1 MFTMESILITFTCF
15 TLILQSVAQSVQP
28 RQPGQP
34 GQPVQPGPRQAFPM
48 NTRQNQGRI
57 QAQNV
62 PQSTLPGNPPVSQQG
77 NILRQADSC
86 VMEVISISSNCFQN
100 AGYQL
105 QLVDAVI
112 SNGTITPL
120 PPNANLL
127 DLRRALCNIRPQVI
141 QCIIPATLNKRG
153 AGSCTDPLEFNFAE
167 NQVVRRLS
175 SLQDMCGAGTSNTNS
190 GNLPTSRPCI
200 QTANRDLQGCYG
212 KIGLTADMF
221 ISNETEIKGAII
233 GKDNPAA
240 SKFCGLRGKLFGCM
254 RDVLDNCAGAAEY
267 LLLTGYDHSS
277 MEASIEVLCDDI
289 EVYIDGLQC
298 FQEATTDVKNC
309 MDKMSSGM
317 IDLAARQIE
326 FGMNQTAFFK
336 EYCTI
341 RVSHLQCDMGAWTRK
356 CSPASVGLKNEY
368 ECRLLPKTCQNDQSL
383 QKTLANDACS
393 IDNFARKLRQV
404 SGAPFTRATTFT
416 ISITTIILS
425 AIFML

>member
-1 MFTMESILITFTCF
+1 M
-15 TLILQSVAQSVQP
+15 ILQSVAQSVQP

-34 GQPVQPGPRQAFPM
+34 GQPGQRQTFPM
-48 NTRQNQGRI
+48 NPRQNPGKQVQG
-57 QAQNV
+57 QNG
-62 PQSTLPGNPPVSQQG
+62 PQSTLPGNQDNQQG

-127 DLRRALCNIRPQVI
+127 DLRRALCNNIK
-141 QCIIPATLNKRG
+141 KRG

-175 SLQDMCGAGTSNTNS
+175 SLQDMCGAGTSNNGRTNS

-298 FQEATTDVKNC
+298 FQEATADVKNC

-404 SGAPFTRATTFT
+404 SSAPFTRGTTYI
-416 ISITTIILS
+416 ISLTTLILS
-425 AIFML
+425 TIFML